1 MTDQTQRLE
10 IATVK
15 AEVGSN
21 ILHRFSND
29 PINGG
34 GIPTE
39 SGDIH
44 NLKQVI
50 AEIQEE
56 GSEKISFAT
65 TIYPTT
71 AAGISATTN
80 GAIFLVA
87 SIESDEIYA
96 VWQNNSGVAVDT
108 GKRALSSQAIEDAM
122 QSAIDS
128 ADAAQ
133 ESADSAV
140 SRTAR
145 FISPKSTDPVVRD
158 DGDALQFGDRYVNT
172 VNQAEYIYKNSSWEL
187 NDSLQAVESL
197 ELDFHSYQS
206 SVSNTS
212 NPSEGAALVGRGGEA
227 VDSIKSLLACSV
239 IGLRHVSVASYHDG
253 WGSRPAGPLGG
264 SIWAWDPM
272 EPKANHNGFDK
283 ISPTV
288 PWNGAYATMSDFQS
302 GTGETQPGATG
313 CWLRIQGDDD
323 IVSWGCL
330 PIPGV
335 DNFSALSKAIAWAYT
350 NKRKLKA
357 NSGAFEYGTTLDLDY
372 PTLCLSGNGFRNTV
386 FKYTGTNTAMQADGL
401 RPNAGIYSI
410 DLDLSDFTIEG
421 NADTTDLLRCR
432 INHVRIVRIN
442 VREASP
448 VNGCGL
454 HIMGGVANHI
464 EQFTCSTGTQL
475 MTSRPANGI
484 IFDANPLI
492 EGGTRPTCNNLI
504 SPCIEGMLGDGIVL
518 KSCDNL
524 TVLGG
529 TSENHDG
536 VGLSEFSGCQMNT
549 FIGMDNEANRGYADW
564 IIAGQGT
571 RLINCGST
579 KNFYIDNSARLTR
592 VEGGWFDRVEVAAG
606 AVAVTLD
613 GLKVRFFGG
622 VTGLITNNNPF
633 LSTKNIFDVAANT
646 FVFYSK
652 PATGI
657 ALAVSPMTYTNSNIT
672 EETILI
678 VGGTV
683 TQLAYVRLGTPYLLN
698 PSSGWIRL
706 QPGDGITISYSGTPV
721 ITRVPGGTNNQ

>member
-29 PINGG
+29 PINAS

-80 GAIFLVA
+80 GEIFLVA
-87 SIESDEIYA
+87 STESDEIYA
-96 VWQNNSGVAVDT
+96 VWKNNSGVAVDT

-122 QSAIDS
+122 QAATDAAS
-128 ADAAQ
+128 AAQ

-145 FISPKSTDPVVRD
+145 FISPKSTDPVMRD

-172 VNQAEYIYKNSSWEL
+172 ANQAEYIYKNSGWEV
-187 NDSLQAVESL
+187 NDSLQAVDDLES
-197 ELDFHSYQS
+197 ELIEYQS
-206 SVSNTS
+206 NISDSTNLLL
-212 NPSEGAALVGRGGEA
+212 GAAIIGRGLQV
-227 VDSIKSLLACSV
+227 VD
-239 IGLRHVSVASYHDG
+239 SVASLRLLKKSTPSKQAFATAHTASHQG
-253 WGSRPAGPLGG
+253 FGG
-264 SIWAWDPM
+264 GVYRLDVSDTTSAD
-272 EPKANHNGFDK
+272 ND
-283 ISPTV
+283 
-288 PWNGAYATMSDFQS
+288 AT
-302 GTGETQPGATG
+302 
-313 CWLRIQGDDD
+313 I
-323 IVSWGCL
+323 IVSGDGGRWKLIHSERLTVEQFGCV
-330 PIPGV
+330 PVPGFN
-335 DNFSALSKAIAWAYT
+335 NFAKLQAAVAFCWAA
-350 NKRKLKA
+350 KIKLCA
-357 NSGAFEYGTTLDLDY
+357 GSGKFEYGSTLDLDY

-421 NADTTDLLRCR
+421 NEDVTDLLRCR
-432 INHVRIVRIN
+432 INHVRIVRVN

-448 VNGCGL
+448 INGCGL

-475 MTSRPANGI
+475 MTNRPAYGI

-492 EGGTRPTCNNLI
+492 EGGTRPTCNTLI

-518 KSCDNL
+518 RSCDNL
-524 TVLGG
+524 TVIGG

-536 VGLSEFSGCQMNT
+536 VGLSEAAGCQMNT

-564 IIAGQGT
+564 IIAGQST

-579 KNFYIDNSARLTR
+579 SNFYIDNSAMLTK
-592 VEGGWFDRVEVAAG
+592 VEGGWFDRVEVAVG
-606 AVAVTLD
+606 AAAVTLD

-633 LSTKNIFDVAANT
+633 LSTKNIFDAAANT